1 MGGVRRGGRRASKMT
16 GTGSKGKRKGAKA
29 KRTVSAGGRK
39 YTVLGSNDSLLKGLM
54 KEKNLP
60 FRKRKNKIDIKET
73 GLR

>member
-16 GTGSKGKRKGAKA
+16 GTGRKGAKA
-29 KRTVSAGGRK
+29 KMTVTAGGRK
-39 YTVLGSNDSLLKGLM
+39 YKVLGSNDSLLKPLM

-73 GLR
+73 GLK